1 MRKCR
6 SASLSSTVEEKQVKL
21 RHYLLIEEKTAAE
34 PKLLVSGDTRKKKN
48 LWLREAS
55 LEVSLLAVS
64 RTVFRGVDVAALT
77 GTVPGP
83 AGSSRTLPG
92 LPGSGCVR
100 SAPVQENVTGI

>member
-1 MRKCR
+1 M
-6 SASLSSTVEEKQVKL
+6 EEKQVKL

-34 PKLLVSGDTRKKKN
+34 PKLLVSGDTRNKN

-55 LEVSLLAVS
+55 LEASLLAVS
-64 RTVFRGVDVAALT
+64 RTVFRGVDVAALP